1 MSTNNQFIGEYF
13 TIVKKLKPQH
23 IQSCIDRD
31 KKTTKVKEVGFYNT
45 ISKQW
50 IIYNVDTL
58 NKSSMKELRMFL
70 DCETIKEVS
79 N

>member
-31 KKTTKVKEVGFYNT
+31 KKTTKVREVGFYNT

-50 IIYNVDTL
+50 IIYDVDKLT
-58 NKSSMKELRMFL
+58 KSSMKELRKFL
-70 DCETIKEVS
+70 EQENIKEVS